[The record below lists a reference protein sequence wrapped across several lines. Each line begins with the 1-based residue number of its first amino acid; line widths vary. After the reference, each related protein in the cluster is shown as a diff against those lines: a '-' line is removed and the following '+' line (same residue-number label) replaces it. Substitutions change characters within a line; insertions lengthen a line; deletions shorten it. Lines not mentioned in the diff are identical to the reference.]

1 MVFFS
6 DKTPDVTQ
14 LALDLLWKDV
24 HPVSESKEDKPIV
37 KPRYEPL
44 FSLSEIVHPIQ
55 QYLETKQSTLFL
67 PETIDYVRSE
77 LRRIKKREYEIE
89 RRKMNQDRHNAYNR
103 QWYAKNR
110 DKCNARMCEW
120 RETNRDKGNAYHR
133 KQCEWRKNNRDKVN
147 AYQRKQYAK
156 NRDKCNARIRE
167 WRKNNRDKVKA
178 YQRKRY
184 AEIRDRLYK

>member
-1 MVFFS
+1 MVFFI

-55 QYLETKQSTLFL
+55 QNLETKQSTLFL

-77 LRRIKKREYEIE
+77 LRRVKQQESN
-89 RRKMNQDRHNAYNR
+89 RRY
-103 QWYAKNR
+103 YLKNR
-110 DKCNARMCEW
+110 EKELAR
-120 RETNRDKGNAYHR
+120 T
-133 KQCEWRKNNRDKVN
+133 
-147 AYQRKQYAK
+147 
-156 NRDKCNARIRE
+156 RE
-167 WRKNNRDKVKA
+167 WRKNNSEIIKIRDKEYYSKNRERILNI
-178 YQRKRY
+178 Y
-184 AEIRDRLYK
+184 RDRKQEHQNRARRYYLKHRDRVLARTREWRQKNRERVNLLARLRYHKTSSV